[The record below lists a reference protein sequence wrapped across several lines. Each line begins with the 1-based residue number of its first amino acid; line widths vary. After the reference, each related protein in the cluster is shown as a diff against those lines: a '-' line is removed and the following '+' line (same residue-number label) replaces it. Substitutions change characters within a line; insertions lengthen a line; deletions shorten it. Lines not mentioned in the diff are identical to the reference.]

1 MAVGIL
7 YEWGDKL
14 DCHTC
19 DETLRKERGHDTD
32 GIIPYN
38 IDRKRSFRC
47 PLTHIT
53 PLSYEYIK
61 AFSFYEKSVLP
72 NGVGYMNESYKY
84 GQAMMVLQNEYNRKS
99 QEDIKKPTK
108 GNSSGKR

>member
-32 GIIPYN
+32 GIMPFL

-61 AFSFYEKSVLP
+61 AFTFYEKSILP
-72 NGVGYMNESYKY
+72 NGIGFINESHRYT
-84 GQAMMVLQNEYNRKS
+84 QAMMILQNEYNKLNRQEIEKS
-99 QEDIKKPTK
+99 TK
-108 GNSSGKR
+108 SNGKR